1 MSARTGRGH
10 SAVNHRLR
18 CHRDRGRTS
27 TPFNQLASCPGGFM
41 KIPFVVRCSVLQL
54 CIGTLVALPGLA
66 QAGKAKPSQTVLD
79 VPCSEIFARGID
91 MQENLRA
98 TAIRV
103 GCGLEAPGEAGAE
116 GEGESGLDLTNI
128 NPVHRG

>member
-27 TPFNQLASCPGGFM
+27 TPFNHLDSCRGGFM

-54 CIGTLVALPGLA
+54 CIGTLVDLPGLA
-66 QAGKAKPSQTVLD
+66 EAGKAKPSQTVLD

-103 GCGLEAPGEAGAE
+103 GCGLEAPGTAPAE
-116 GEGESGLDLTNI
+116 SRRQSALDFTNI
-128 NPVHRG
+128 NL

>member
-91 MQENLRA
+91 KQENLRA
-98 TAIRV
+98 TTIRV
-103 GCGLEAPGEAGAE
+103 RCWLEMPGVASA
-116 GEGESGLDLTNI
+116 ESGGETVLYLAMI
-128 NPVHRG
+128 